1 MSPNNY
7 LEKKEKTKKSQGL
20 GARPKGLHALGHRR
34 AGASASPART
44 RATSWPLAAKAGR
57 GRSQHRT
64 QGAASQ
70 DLAEPRAASF
80 DLATADEHRRRERKH
95 CQVVREKTLSSTPV
109 STPSFSHT
117 YQSLGIH
124 GTSLNPI
131 QRVAFFFKEE
141 ENFSL
146 RLVTKL
152 FSVFLE
158 IRKKTKI
165 KITRFSEQAQFQ
177 GHGQSHLSQGRWMD
191 WGWGAQSDEAAAAWR
206 PGPDN
211 TLVLNGLNILGLIK
225 PNWISKWPFFA
236 MEGMHFMLWKQVASL
251 FPWPG
256 GKIDQ

>member
-109 STPSFSHT
+109 STPSFFHT

-131 QRVAFFFKEE
+131 QRVVLFFFLKKR
-141 ENFSL
+141 NI
-146 RLVTKL
+146 
-152 FSVFLE
+152 SVF
-158 IRKKTKI
+158 
-165 KITRFSEQAQFQ
+165 A
-177 GHGQSHLSQGRWMD
+177 
-191 WGWGAQSDEAAAAWR
+191 
-206 PGPDN
+206 
-211 TLVLNGLNILGLIK
+211 
-225 PNWISKWPFFA
+225 
-236 MEGMHFMLWKQVASL
+236 
-251 FPWPG
+251 
-256 GKIDQ
+256 